1 VNGGDIAIDLGTAS
15 TRVAGRRQGVIFDE
29 PSVAAVDMA
38 TGKLVAFG
46 RRALRL
52 RGRSAGHV
60 RIVRPLVHGQLVDL
74 DLADDI
80 SKYLLEQLWPRGPR
94 RPAIVACIAGGAT
107 GVQRRALADSLRRAG
122 ARRVELLDHQTAA
135 AIGAR
140 LPIADVAGSMIVDI
154 GSGTTDIAV
163 HALGAAATC
172 VSVPLGG
179 GDLDYSIREHCRQG
193 LDLVI
198 SAETAEQVRVSI
210 GSAVG
215 HVEEMKAEVRGRD
228 AWDGS
233 PRTVVISSGE
243 LFDVMDSQM
252 REIVFRLV
260 EAIQGAPPD
269 LANDLLHRGVHLAGG
284 VARQTG
290 MAERLAYET
299 GLPVYVVEEPE
310 LCTVRGAVRALTP
323 GKSSV
328 PPPVRRRRKPVQVRQ
343 RRR

>member
-1 VNGGDIAIDLGTAS
+1 VNGGDIAIDLGTAK
-15 TRVAGRRQGVIFDE
+15 TRVASRRGQILFDE
-29 PSVAAVDMA
+29 PSIAAVDM
-38 TGKLVAFG
+38 TNGKLVAFG
-46 RRALRL
+46 REARRM

-60 RIVRPLVHGQLVDL
+60 AIVRPLVHGQLVDL
-74 DLADDI
+74 GLADEI
-80 SKYLLEQLWPRGPR
+80 AKYLLEHLGPRGPR
-94 RPAIVACIAGGAT
+94 RPAVIACIAGGST

-140 LPIADVAGSMIVDI
+140 LPIADVAGSMIVDM
-154 GSGTTDIAV
+154 GSGTTDIAL

-179 GDLDYSIREHCRQG
+179 GDLDQSIREHCRQG
-193 LDLVI
+193 LDLLVD
-198 SAETAEQVRVSI
+198 AETAERVRTSI
-210 GSAVG
+210 GSAYNLA
-215 HVEEMKAEVRGRD
+215 EDMKAEVRGRD

-243 LFDVMDSQM
+243 LFDVMDGQM
-252 REIVFRLV
+252 REIVSRLV

-284 VARQTG
+284 VAHQTG
-290 MAERLAYET
+290 IAERLADET

-310 LCTVRGAVRALTP
+310 LCTVRGATRALVP
-323 GKSSV
+323 GRSSV
-328 PPPVRRRRKPVQVRQ
+328 SPPVRRRRRPVKPRLK
-343 RRR
+343 R